1 MNEILNLDGGSHIH
15 LDETSGNNAKV
26 KVVGVGGC
34 GCNALNRMKN
44 IMGIKDVEF
53 IAINTDPLSLEHNS
67 ADEKIAIGHL
77 GAGGKPDVGRKAI
90 MEDRDHV
97 AEKLKG
103 ADIVFIA
110 AGMGGG
116 TGTGAAPIVAQ
127 IAKELGILT
136 VAVVTV
142 PFKIE
147 GPLRNKN
154 AKIGLAAIKSVA
166 NTTLVVNN
174 QNIYGLLDKNATMEQ
189 AYLKIDEVLGN
200 AVRGICDIMLHYGT
214 VQVDFADVRTVMVEG
229 GTALMGT
236 GIAEGEDR
244 ALIAA
249 ESAISSPLLGEMNL
263 KGANN
268 VLVNISHG
276 ENFLLTEQ
284 EVIMTSISDAVGI
297 DPDDEF
303 GDTNVFMGDCTIK
316 ELGDKISVTVIV
328 TGFDKANA
336 GYAPMPQ
343 QAPAVE
349 QPQAA
354 PQMPRLEQ
362 STPRPTTNFAAMLDV
377 PQAAQPQ
384 PVFERPEAQTIAME
398 RVSAPAVEKP
408 YTGFADTSL
417 DVRSASVR
425 EEVLVQGAPA
435 QPQAMQQPSAAAWQ
449 QSYTQPAP
457 TAIQGN
463 SFEPENPNSVCP
475 RGMDLRTPA
484 WQQSRENRE
493 LAEKDTR
500 SMESFRNSFASG
512 GDF

>member
-15 LDETSGNNAKV
+15 LDETSDNNAKV

-116 TGTGAAPIVAQ
+116 TGTGAAPVVAQ

-147 GPLRNKN
+147 GPVRNKN

-166 NTTLVVNN
+166 NTTLAVNN
-174 QNIYGLLDKNATMEQ
+174 QYIYGLLDKNATMEQ
-189 AYLKIDEVLGN
+189 AYLKLDEVLGN

-214 VQVDFADVRTVMVEG
+214 VQVDFADVRTVMIEG

-236 GIAEGEDR
+236 GVAEGEDR

-249 ESAISSPLLGEMNL
+249 EAAISCPLLGEMNL
-263 KGANN
+263 KGATN

-276 ENFLLTEQ
+276 ENFLLSEQ
-284 EVIMTSISDAVGI
+284 EVIMSSISDAVGI

-328 TGFDKANA
+328 TGFDKAQA
-336 GYAPMPQ
+336 GYAPVQ
-343 QAPAVE
+343 QQVQAVE
-349 QPQAA
+349 QPQ
-354 PQMPRLEQ
+354 PSVQMPRLEQ

-377 PQAAQPQ
+377 PQVPQ
-384 PVFERPEAQTIAME
+384 PAFERPEAPTIAME
-398 RVSAPAVEKP
+398 RVAAPAVERP
-408 YTGFADTSL
+408 YTGFGDASL
-417 DVRSASVR
+417 DVRNATVR
-425 EEVLVQGAPA
+425 EEVLVQSGVQA
-435 QPQAMQQPSAAAWQ
+435 QPQAMQQPPVSARQ
-449 QSYTQPAP
+449 QAYVQPP
-457 TAIQGN
+457 QTSVQGT
-463 SFEPENPNSVCP
+463 SLEPETNSVCP

-484 WQQSRENRE
+484 WQQSRDKRE
-493 LAEKDTR
+493 LAERDTR